1 MLFEKIWGRRPALK
15 WGRWAP
21 VAAWMGVIFFFSAQP
36 QSALNLGQPGY
47 VSKLA
52 HVAEYAIL
60 AWLIQFARGKPSWR
74 AWWQVMLIA
83 VIYAATDEF
92 HQSFSP
98 GRHPRATDVLIDSL
112 GAAIGA
118 ALAAWRSR

>member
-1 MLFEKIWGRRPALK
+1 
-15 WGRWAP
+15 
-21 VAAWMGVIFFFSAQP
+21 
-36 QSALNLGQPGY
+36 
-47 VSKLA
+47 
-52 HVAEYAIL
+52 
-60 AWLIQFARGKPSWR
+60 
-74 AWWQVMLIA
+74 MLIA